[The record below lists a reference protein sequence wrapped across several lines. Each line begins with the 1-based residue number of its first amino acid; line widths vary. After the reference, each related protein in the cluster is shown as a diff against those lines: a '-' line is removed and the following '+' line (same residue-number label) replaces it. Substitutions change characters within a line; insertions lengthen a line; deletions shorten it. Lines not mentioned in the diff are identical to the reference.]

1 MMNRVEFLAGR
12 RWAQD
17 IVMSSASLLKLEG
30 GHVKVLE
37 MLKRGTIQKPS
48 DYAGGVSEIITI
60 VEDAVH
66 VQALGVKA

>member
-1 MMNRVEFLAGR
+1 
-12 RWAQD
+12 
-17 IVMSSASLLKLEG
+17 MSSASLLKLEG

-37 MLKRGTIQKPS
+37 MLKRGTVQKPA

>member
-1 MMNRVEFLAGR
+1 MMNRVEFLTGR

-17 IVMSSASLLKLEG
+17 VVMSSASLLKLPG

-37 MLKRGTIQKPS
+37 MLKRGIVQKPA

-66 VQALGVKA
+66 VQALGVKG

>member
-1 MMNRVEFLAGR
+1 MSRVEFLAGR

-17 IVMSSASLLKLEG
+17 VVMSSASLLKLPN

-37 MLKRGTIQKPS
+37 MLKRGTVQKPA
-48 DYAGGVSEIITI
+48 DYSGGVSEIITI

-66 VQALGVKA
+66 VQALGDAV